1 MREQLIQISTVEH
14 HVMGRVYTWYFFRTW
29 SIPVTLSVLGFSALL
44 TLFRSVS
51 WSHVFAN
58 MPNIVEIGALSDF
71 LTAAL
76 LNTELPVKLALA
88 LMLALAI
95 VSIRKIVR
103 TIAQP
108 TSFGYA
114 QIGR

>member
-1 MREQLIQISTVEH
+1 MREQLIHTSVIEN
-14 HVMGRVYTWYFFRTW
+14 HVMGRVYAWYFFRTW
-29 SIPVTLSVLGFSALL
+29 SVPFVLSMLGLGALL
-44 TLFRSVS
+44 TLFMSVS

-71 LTAAL
+71 LTAAI
-76 LNTELPVKLALA
+76 LNTEFPVKLALA

-95 VSIRKIVR
+95 VSIRKLVR
-103 TIAQP
+103 TVVQP
-108 TSFGYA
+108 TLFGYA